1 MTTKAIS
8 RFSMSPNETV
18 LHDKLN
24 KLVEEANQN
33 FTNHAAAIAAANQ
46 TIALQAAAI
55 SALTARV
62 AALEGAN

>member
-1 MTTKAIS
+1 MSIKTVS

-24 KLVEEANQN
+24 KLVDEANFN
-33 FTNHAAAIAAANQ
+33 FTQHQQAIAAANQ
-46 TIALQAAAI
+46 TIAKQTALI

-62 AALEGAN
+62 AALESAN